1 MLNQDKTHKPAFQS
15 RRQVQRRFSPGTLF
29 VYGKNGGKLGTIIG
43 WAPVAANINP
53 ANGYVRRAASWEALI
68 LYGESR
74 VERLEWERLREWLTV
89 EEWEE
94 LD

>member
-1 MLNQDKTHKPAFQS
+1 MLNQDKTHKPQLQS
-15 RRQVQRRFSPGTLF
+15 RRYVQRRFSPGTLF
-29 VYGKNGGKLGTIIG
+29 VYGKNGGRLGTIIG

-53 ANGYVRRAASWEALI
+53 ANGYVRSAASWEVLV
-68 LYGESR
+68 LSGESR
-74 VERLEWERLREWLTV
+74 IERLSWATIREWLTV

>member
-1 MLNQDKTHKPAFQS
+1 MLNQDKTHKSILQS
-15 RRQVQRRFSPGTLF
+15 RRQIQRRFAPGTLF
-29 VYGKNGGKLGTIIG
+29 VYGSRGSRLGTIIG

-53 ANGYVRRAASWEALI
+53 ANGYVRSAASWEVLV

-74 VERLEWERLREWLTV
+74 VERLSWMSLREWLTV
-89 EEWEE
+89 EEWEN